1 MLIGKEEAI
10 MKKLSRSFANSMIS
24 RHTNDIKDSTHILP
38 MAKLKKNEDVDN
50 CTNCPLN
57 QMTGSVNVLEEL
69 NNNKVNGRGK
79 VKKIKALSLY
89 PEILNKNNQL
99 SEATEMQIDPAGLNE
114 AEATNKKK
122 KLKKNY
128 GFEELAGNVKLNK
141 TTGNKMN
148 TLPYMNYEM
157 KEMVDG
163 GRSVSSKSPL

>member
-1 MLIGKEEAI
+1 

-69 NNNKVNGRGK
+69 NNNNMNGKGK
-79 VKKIKALSLY
+79 VKKIKAISLY

-99 SEATEMQIDPAGLNE
+99 SEATEVQIDPVGLNE
-114 AEATNKKK
+114 AEATDRKK

-141 TTGNKMN
+141 TTGNKGNKLN
-148 TLPYMNYEM
+148 TLPYMDYEM
-157 KEMVDG
+157 KDIVDG